1 MNTLDF
7 TKLSFIEKSSNR
19 NICSDYEEKKLLIP
33 QFLHLINKDVK
44 PPYKPLTEMQLK
56 CRMMDAGY
64 RSAQSWYELLALMK
78 QSSKPGALWGYEM
91 KKK

>member
-1 MNTLDF
+1 MQKLEFTLPVVTSKRAPD
-7 TKLSFIEKSSNR
+7 R
-19 NICSDYEEKKLLIP
+19 DYEEKKLLIP
-33 QFLHLINKDVK
+33 EFLNLINRDVK
-44 PPYKPLTEMQLK
+44 KPYKPLTEMQLK